1 VTRVDDDISKLF
13 HVYSMQRKSG
23 RPCGHVRATWTSSR
37 LSGTNFSSNFL
48 ARLYNRGRRF

>member
-37 LSGTNFSSNFL
+37 LSGTNFRSNFL
-48 ARLYNRGRRF
+48 ARL